1 MWKIEKI
8 ISSVKELAIRAHGDQ
23 KRKYSGD
30 PYVTHTFRVSDIVKN
45 YGGDDAQIIAAILH
59 DVLEDTPMTENEL
72 WVELLDIIG
81 TQMANDVIKLVKEL
95 TDVYTTE
102 SFPDFNRK
110 ARKEMESMRMGKISP
125 RSQTIK
131 YADLLDNGEDIMK
144 NDPKFGKLYLKE
156 KQRILKYMNKGNSEL
171 YQKCL
176 DELGMK

>member
-1 MWKIEKI
+1 MTEEIDKI
-8 ISSVKELAIRAHGDQ
+8 KELAIRAHGDQ

-30 PYVTHTFRVSDIVKN
+30 PYVTHTFRVSDMVKK

-72 WVELLDIIG
+72 WMELLDIVG
-81 TQMANDVIKLVKEL
+81 TQMANDVIKLVREL

-110 ARKEMESMRMGKISP
+110 ARKELEVMRMGKISP

-131 YADLLDNGEDIMK
+131 YADLLDNGADIMK
-144 NDPKFGKLYLKE
+144 NDPKFGELYLKE
-156 KQRILKYMNKGNSEL
+156 KQNILKYMDKGNSEL
-171 YQKCL
+171 YQECL
-176 DELGMK
+176 RKLVNR

>member
-1 MWKIEKI
+1 MSVQIDKI
-8 ISSVKELAIRAHGDQ
+8 KELAIRAHGNQ

-30 PYVTHTFRVSDIVKN
+30 PYVTHTFRVSDIVKKF
-45 YGGDDAQIIAAILH
+45 GGDDAQIMGAILH

-72 WVELLDIIG
+72 WMELLDIVG
-81 TQMANDVIKLVKEL
+81 GRMANDVIKLVREL

-102 SFPDFNRK
+102 IFPDFNRK
-110 ARKEMESMRMGKISP
+110 ARKEMESMRMGNISP

-131 YADLLDNGEDIMK
+131 YADILDNGEDIMK

-156 KQRILKYMNKGNSEL
+156 KESMLKYMNKGNSEL

-176 DELGMK
+176 DELDIK